1 MISDETFRKKEHI
14 LKSREFRA
22 VYKKGRSFK
31 RDGFILSV
39 MSNGLAYNRMGFS
52 ISSANVRRACI
63 RNRIRR
69 SFREVYR
76 KNKRLF
82 KPAFDMV
89 VIVRKRP
96 GKKFLSKDIRS
107 VFMALAKEAR
117 ILI

>member
-22 VYKKGRSFK
+22 VYKKGRSFRK
-31 RDGFILSV
+31 GGFILSV
-39 MSNGLAYNRMGFS
+39 MPNDLACSRMGFS

-76 KNKRLF
+76 KNKQIF

-89 VIVRKRP
+89 VIVRKGP
-96 GKKFLSKDIRS
+96 EKKFLSKEIGR
-107 VFMALAKEAR
+107 VFLALAKEAG
-117 ILI
+117 ILL

>member
-22 VYKKGRSFK
+22 VYKKGRSFR

-39 MSNGLAYNRMGFS
+39 MPNDLTYNRMGFS

-76 KNKRLF
+76 KNKAIF

-96 GKKFLSKDIRS
+96 EKKFIAKDMGR
-107 VFMALAKEAR
+107 VFLVLAKEAGV
-117 ILI
+117 LL

>member
-1 MISDETFRKKEHI
+1 MISDETFKKKEHI
-14 LKSREFRA
+14 LKSGEFRA
-22 VYKKGRSFK
+22 VYKKGRSFR
-31 RDGFILSV
+31 RDGFVLSV
-39 MSNGLAYNRMGFS
+39 MPNELTYSRMGFS

-96 GKKFLSKDIRS
+96 EKKFLSKDIGPI
-107 VFMALAKEAR
+107 FMALAKEAG
-117 ILI
+117 ILL